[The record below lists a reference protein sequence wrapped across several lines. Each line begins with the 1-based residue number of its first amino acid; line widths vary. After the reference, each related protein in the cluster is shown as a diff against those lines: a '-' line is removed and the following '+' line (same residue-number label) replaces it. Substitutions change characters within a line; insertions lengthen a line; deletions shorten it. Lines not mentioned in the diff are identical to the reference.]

1 MKDMLLYISGPIT
14 PRNGFTFEQNREVAE
29 PIFFECIRMGI
40 PAFAPHFQPQ
50 GGMIDYEVWMEYD
63 FAVLK
68 RCTAMLMLPRWE
80 ESPGALRERAFAISA
95 GIKIYNSLQEL
106 KEEYGESRGVREA
119 ATRKVRSRNRTQ
131 NIVGEERSDERL
143 QQSDSE
149 GAHRPSE
156 QSQD

>member
-1 MKDMLLYISGPIT
+1 MLLYISGPIT
-14 PRNGFTFEQNREVAE
+14 PRNGYTFEQNREVAE

-68 RCTAMLMLPRWE
+68 RCTHILMLPRWQ

-95 GIKIYNSLQEL
+95 GIQIYESLDQL
-106 KEEYGESRGVREA
+106 KEEYGKLGELSKVIG
-119 ATRKVRSRNRTQ
+119 RKVRSRTRNQDR
-131 NIVGEERSDERL
+131 VGQERSDERL
-143 QQSDSE
+143 QESNGE
-149 GAHRPSE
+149 GAHHTQEYRDES
-156 QSQD
+156 